1 MKLKST
7 DTLEFINRGLT
18 INGKP
23 FVVENP
29 DEPILGIE
37 KGKLVTIV
45 FRGCGCSL
53 THWEPED
60 IEGHF
65 PEEGNEGW

>member
-7 DTLEFINRGLT
+7 DTLEFIRCGLT
-18 INGKP
+18 VNGKS
-23 FVVENP
+23 FVVEYP

-37 KGKLVTIV
+37 DGNLVTIV
-45 FRGCGCSL
+45 FRRCGCSL
-53 THWEPED
+53 THWAPKD

-65 PEEGNEGW
+65 PEQVNEGW

>member
-1 MKLKST
+1 VLNKKIKMKLKST
-7 DTLEFINRGLT
+7 DPLEFINRGLKV
-18 INGKP
+18 NGKS
-23 FVVENP
+23 FLVEYP
-29 DEPILGIE
+29 DEPILGVE
-37 KGKLVTIV
+37 EGKLVTIV

-65 PEEGNEGW
+65 F